1 MARTQIENTLLR
13 RVFGPEVEEVM
24 RVRRK
29 HSNEG
34 FQKLV
39 SCCRDA
45 FQVKYLMENYRK
57 VLTANTGNI

>member
-1 MARTQIENTLLR
+1 MARTQIENKLLR
-13 RVFGPEVEEVM
+13 RVFGPEVEEVV

-29 HSNEG
+29 HRNEG

-39 SCCRDA
+39 SCCRVV

-57 VLTANTGNI
+57 VLTVNIGNI